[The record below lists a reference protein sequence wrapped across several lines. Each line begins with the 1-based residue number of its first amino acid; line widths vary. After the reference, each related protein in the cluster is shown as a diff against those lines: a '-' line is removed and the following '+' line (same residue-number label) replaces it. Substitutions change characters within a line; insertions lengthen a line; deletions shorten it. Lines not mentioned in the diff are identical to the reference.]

1 MRKAQVDDE
10 GVKVFPEWRARLH
23 SAGRRGLQLFRAT
36 RTDPT
41 LQHYGCDIGL
51 DVRDLDAIIDFA
63 AVSGRLETSV
73 PQCWREDAIMSR
85 LCAGFGCSRVT
96 IGPRNY
102 NPSISRANR
111 SLHFDIRRY
120 HYSQSPYVKYAR
132 KKRHKSNLRALAA
145 MASARADRTPEKSN
159 EFQL

>member
-1 MRKAQVDDE
+1 
-10 GVKVFPEWRARLH
+10 
-23 SAGRRGLQLFRAT
+23 LQRYA
-36 RTDPT
+36 
-41 LQHYGCDIGL
+41 CDIGL
-51 DVRDLDAIIDFA
+51 DVRDLDAIIDFT

-96 IGPRNY
+96 IHPELE
-102 NPSISRANR
+102 SA
-111 SLHFDIRRY
+111 LLQD
-120 HYSQSPYVKYAR
+120 HYYQSPYIKYAR
-132 KKRHKSNLRALAA
+132 KKRHKSNLQALAA